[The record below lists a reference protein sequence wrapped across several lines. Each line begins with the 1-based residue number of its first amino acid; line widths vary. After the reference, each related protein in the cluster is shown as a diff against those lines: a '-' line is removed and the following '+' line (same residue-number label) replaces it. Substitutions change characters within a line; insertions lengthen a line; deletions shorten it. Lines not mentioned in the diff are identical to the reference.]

1 MTDLNASEPIPATP
15 KDWDSHHA
23 EVEPGIILSAL
34 QWLSR
39 SSLGLILAHWVSRF
53 APVCVPPGLRA
64 DRFADCWL
72 SRFTTLT
79 FDSCPGSA
87 PAYAFDGCPGL
98 RPGLHLA
105 LSLAVPVCAGLRSP
119 VSRRWADARSG
130 GTRGVVVLRIEWN
143 GMMG

>member
-53 APVCVPPGLRA
+53 APVCAGLRA
-64 DRFADCWL
+64 SRFAC
-72 SRFTTLT
+72 
-79 FDSCPGSA
+79 GSI
-87 PAYAFDGCPGL
+87 CGL
-98 RPGLHLA
+98 
-105 LSLAVPVCAGLRSP
+105 LAVPVYDP
-119 VSRRWADARSG
+119 HF
-130 GTRGVVVLRIEWN
+130 
-143 GMMG
+143 